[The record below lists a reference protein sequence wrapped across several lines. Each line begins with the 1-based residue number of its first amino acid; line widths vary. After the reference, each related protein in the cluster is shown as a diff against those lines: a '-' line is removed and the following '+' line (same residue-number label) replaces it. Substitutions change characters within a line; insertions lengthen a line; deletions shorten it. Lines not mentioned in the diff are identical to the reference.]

1 MAWTWSAGELAKLG
15 RFLADRAVCGPR
27 VKAKAVGDGKS
38 NLTYVV
44 SDGDRAVVVRRPP
57 PPPVPPGAHDVVREA
72 RLLAALAGTAV
83 PVPQVLAIA
92 ETGEIVDVPVVV
104 IEFVD
109 GVVITESTPAPL
121 NNPTTR
127 REIAESMVDTLAD
140 LHGVDW
146 AAVGLRE
153 FGKPRGFNARH
164 LRRMRALI
172 EDTGGQLP
180 REFAGLADWLAHNVP
195 AESGAAVV
203 HNDFRLGNLMLS
215 RSRPGKVVA
224 VLDWELT
231 TIGDPLFDLGYFLCS
246 YPTAGEPLTPTT
258 RMGVAVLEDGYPSRG
273 ELLARYRARTGIHPT
288 NIRWYSALAQF
299 KLAALYEYGR
309 RRAEGPGGDPYFRD
323 PGLVASFLSAGE
335 RLADQSAQAWA

>member
-1 MAWTWSAGELAKLG
+1 VTWTWSADELARLG
-15 RFLADRAVCGPR
+15 RFLADRVGCGPR
-27 VKAKAVGDGKS
+27 VSAQAVGDGKS

-72 RLLAALAGTAV
+72 RLLTALAGTDV
-83 PVPQVLAIA
+83 PVPRVLAIVEA
-92 ETGEIVDVPVVV
+92 GEIVDVPVVV
-104 IEFVD
+104 TDFVD

-121 NNPTTR
+121 DDPTTR

-140 LHGVDW
+140 LHAVDW

-153 FGKPRGFNARH
+153 FGKPEGFNARH

-172 EDTGGQLP
+172 DDADGRLP
-180 REFAGLADWLAHNVP
+180 PEFAGLAEWLTQNVP
-195 AESGAAVV
+195 AESGAAIV
-203 HNDFRLGNLMLS
+203 HNDFRLGNLMVS
-215 RSRPGKVVA
+215 RDRPGKVVA

-246 YPTAGEPLTPTT
+246 YPTAGEPLTPTA
-258 RMGVAVLEDGYPSRG
+258 RMGVAVLEEGYPSRG
-273 ELLARYRARTGIHPT
+273 ELLARYRARTGISPT
-288 NIRWYSALAQF
+288 NIGWYAALAQF

-309 RRAEGPGGDPYFRD
+309 RRAERRGGDPYFRD
-323 PGLVASFLSAGE
+323 PELVASFLRAGE
-335 RLADQSAQAWA
+335 RLAAQSVRAWA